1 MNNTS
6 KSLPRPVLAGTI
18 GLTTY
23 AAFRSSASN
32 LVAHRAY
39 YEMSMGDKLQN
50 SHIVNI
56 SGRSAFALEH
66 DCSGWRQ
73 LRITS
78 SSLLLIQAVRTG

>member
-1 MNNTS
+1 MVHLLAYFTLMERAMNNTS
-6 KSLPRPVLAGTI
+6 KSLFGSVLAGTI

-23 AAFRSSASN
+23 AAFAAQSASN

-56 SGRSAFALEH
+56 SGR
-66 DCSGWRQ
+66 
-73 LRITS
+73 
-78 SSLLLIQAVRTG
+78 